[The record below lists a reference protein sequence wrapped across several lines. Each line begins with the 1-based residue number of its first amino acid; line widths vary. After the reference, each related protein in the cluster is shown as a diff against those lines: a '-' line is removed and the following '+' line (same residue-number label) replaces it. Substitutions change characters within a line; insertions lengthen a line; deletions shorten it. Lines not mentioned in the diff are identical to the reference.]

1 MIFQL
6 LKGKI
11 TKNYNILRVYGLN
24 TAFVGLAGFVNFLFL
39 FFFNLGFYNQT
50 CMKTRLAVFLC
61 VTLFYINCRKSV
73 E

>member
-39 FFFNLGFYNQT
+39 FFFNWGFYNQT
-50 CMKTRLAVFLC
+50 HE
-61 VTLFYINCRKSV
+61 N
-73 E
+73 